1 MTLMALGLK
10 SAPEDAF
17 KCSMGTKI
25 DILFVGNCLLKKKS
39 GRSAYKNVL
48 TASLNPPE
56 RSLSVDSPQDLVL

>member
-25 DILFVGNCLLKKKS
+25 DILVVGNCLLKKEDQDEALKID
-39 GRSAYKNVL
+39 YKNVFEL
-48 TASLNPPE
+48 
-56 RSLSVDSPQDLVL
+56 D